1 MTKHVAVWLDHKEAR
16 IFHIHPDAIDEMTV
30 LAPLHNI
37 HHKHDRGAGEP
48 REHPNDAKQFYHD
61 VSRALA
67 DSEEILV
74 LGPGEAKFEL
84 FKYVHQHEHSLE
96 PKIIGMETVDHP
108 TNGQLVAYAKKHF
121 IKNDRMR

>member
-1 MTKHVAVWLDHKEAR
+1 MTMHVAVWLDHKEAR
-16 IFHIHPDAIDEMTV
+16 IFHIHPNASDETTV

-37 HHKHDRGAGEP
+37 HHKHPRGAGES
-48 REHPNDAKQFYHD
+48 RQHPNDAKQFYHD

-67 DSEEILV
+67 DAEEILV

-84 FKYVHQHEHSLE
+84 FKYVHTHEHDLE

-108 TNGQLVAYAKKHF
+108 TDAQLVAYAKKHF
-121 IKNDRMR
+121 IKSDRLR